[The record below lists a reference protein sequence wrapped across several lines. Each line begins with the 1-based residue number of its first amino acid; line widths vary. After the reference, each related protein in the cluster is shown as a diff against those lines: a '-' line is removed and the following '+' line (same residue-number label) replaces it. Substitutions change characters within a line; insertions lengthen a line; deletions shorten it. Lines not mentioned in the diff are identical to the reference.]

1 MKTSMQTLG
10 IGISTDR
17 RRSRPRIF
25 RPGTAGFSLIELLV
39 VVTIIGVFAGAAV
52 LSLGVLGSDR
62 ELERE
67 AFRFRSLLDLLT
79 EEAVMESRDYGIMF
93 SERAYRFYV
102 YDRQQQLWIDPIG
115 DYFLSEHQLEEP
127 LSMALFMEER
137 DIVLDPEV
145 RSRPPGGA
153 RTADSSAGQWRSHP
167 VRDRVLSRPQRRSI
181 CRHRRVRWLTGGF
194 SAWLRCPLGGTR
206 RDLPCSRHS

>member
-1 MKTSMQTLG
+1 VKTSMKTLG
-10 IGISTDR
+10 IGISTDL
-17 RRSRPRIF
+17 RRSRPRVF
-25 RPGTAGFSLIELLV
+25 RPATAGFSLIELLV

-102 YDRQQQLWIDPIG
+102 FDHQQQLWIDPIG

-137 DIVLDPEV
+137 DIVLDPEFDPDLLEAPEPQV
-145 RSRPPGGA
+145 LLLGNGEVAPFEVEFYRELNGG
-153 RTADSSAGQWRSHP
+153 RFVVTAEFDGSLEIS
-167 VRDRVLSRPQRRSI
+167 QR
-181 CRHRRVRWLTGGF
+181 GF
-194 SAWLRCPLGGTR
+194 DDP
-206 RDLPCSRHS
+206 

>member
-1 MKTSMQTLG
+1 MQTLG
-10 IGISTDR
+10 TGISTDR

-102 YDRQQQLWIDPIG
+102 YDRQQLLWIDPIG

-137 DIVLDPEV
+137 DIVLDPEFD
-145 RSRPPGGA
+145 PDLLEAPE
-153 RTADSSAGQWRSHP
+153 
-167 VRDRVLSRPQRRSI
+167 PQVI
-181 CRHRRVRWLTGGF
+181 L
-194 SAWLRCPLGGTR
+194 LGNGEVTPFETEFY
-206 RDLPCSRHS
+206 RDLNGGRFVVTAEYDGSLEVSQRGFDDP